1 MEDMAVVTS
10 FFPVGPTY
18 FGTEHT
24 SAPDHILIPAD
35 AVAATLS
42 CRTLRKAMEELQ
54 VIPDWRPRDHA
65 LVLWQARYQF
75 QAPPTAPA
83 AARWD
88 RDYLS

>member
-18 FGTEHT
+18 LGTEHS

-35 AVAATLS
+35 AVAATLN
-42 CRTLRKAMEELQ
+42 CRTLRKAMKELQ

-65 LVLWQARYQF
+65 
-75 QAPPTAPA
+75 P
-83 AARWD
+83 
-88 RDYLS
+88 